1 MLIAKF
7 LVENAVRGFLFALL
21 YAAAKFFVT
30 GEHIGEMVFLVWFVG
45 GTMLSVTVKLIDAI
59 EIVKKLKELNNDN

>member
-7 LVENAVRGFLFALL
+7 LVENAIRGFLFALL
-21 YAAAKFFVT
+21 YAAAKFFIT
-30 GEHIGEMVFLVWFVG
+30 GEHIGEMIFLIWFVG

-59 EIVKKLKELNNDN
+59 EIVKKLKEMNNDH